1 MEYRNVYFRIRSRY
15 QYDSGWPDE
24 SDATEFREESR
35 RLFQSADWDLH
46 PGGDGISDTVTKGQQ
61 DLSLHP
67 MNFSGIIGVDEIPA
81 IQELLK
87 NAKTFHCYGYDC
99 YERYWELTDEEYL
112 ARLESK
118 REEIMQ
124 AILERCRTK
133 RKNLYITGPV
143 VLNVAQN
150 FSVHRLCDKE
160 GNHDLA
166 NRFVEELVGQ
176 LIQDGLLVTA
186 KTRNGPGIRTAT
198 DAEISSPLPGQQ
210 KMTL

>member
-61 DLSLHP
+61 DLYLHP

-99 YERYWELTDEEYL
+99 YER
-112 ARLESK
+112 
-118 REEIMQ
+118 
-124 AILERCRTK
+124 
-133 RKNLYITGPV
+133 
-143 VLNVAQN
+143 
-150 FSVHRLCDKE
+150 
-160 GNHDLA
+160 
-166 NRFVEELVGQ
+166 
-176 LIQDGLLVTA
+176 
-186 KTRNGPGIRTAT
+186 
-198 DAEISSPLPGQQ
+198 
-210 KMTL
+210 